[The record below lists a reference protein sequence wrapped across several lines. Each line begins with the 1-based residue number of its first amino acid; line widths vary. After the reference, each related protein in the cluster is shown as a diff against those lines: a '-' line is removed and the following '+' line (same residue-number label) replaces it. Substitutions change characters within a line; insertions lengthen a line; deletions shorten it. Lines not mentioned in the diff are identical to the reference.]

1 MSFQTRLI
9 SSLEHELRNNNYY
22 EIINP
27 LFLYICFFFAHKK
40 YSRSFITLGLNVV
53 ASASAVRNHSQGLG
67 VFDARR
73 ETLFSLNNK
82 AEKTAEQSPESFSVP
97 SFIQFFL

>member
-1 MSFQTRLI
+1 M
-9 SSLEHELRNNNYY
+9 
-22 EIINP
+22 
-27 LFLYICFFFAHKK
+27 
-40 YSRSFITLGLNVV
+40 V